1 MAQVQRSGPIQSAIW
16 PIGSA
21 RQRGFPSIVL
31 WDPLR
36 SGYSTVTC
44 LILAF
49 AISVEDD
56 DEEEMLCT
64 VVTRFDTDFGSV

>member
-1 MAQVQRSGPIQSAIW
+1 
-16 PIGSA
+16 
-21 RQRGFPSIVL
+21 
-31 WDPLR
+31 
-36 SGYSTVTC
+36 VTC